1 MKFSHEDI
9 KDIAELARL
18 ELSQEEL
25 SLYESQLS
33 TITNYIDNL
42 QVVKINKEE
51 IKDESD
57 KLLVNVWRDDK
68 AEPWDVNESED
79 ALNQAERETGLIKVK
94 RVL

>member
-9 KDIAELARL
+9 KNIAELARL
-18 ELSQEEL
+18 ELSSEEL
-25 SLYESQLS
+25 SLYEGQLS

-42 QVVKINKEE
+42 RVVKTDKENNKDG
-51 IKDESD
+51 ILK
-57 KLLVNVWRDDK
+57 NVWREDK
-68 AEPWDVNESED
+68 SEPWDISESEN

>member
-1 MKFSHEDI
+1 MKFSHEDV

-25 SLYESQLS
+25 SLYENQLS

-42 QVVKINKEE
+42 QVVKTNKEKN
-51 IKDESD
+51 KDE
-57 KLLVNVWRDDK
+57 LLTNVWREDR